1 MRLKEKSK
9 AGSRELLLSAVTE
22 LSRGEWSISHGIG
35 VYYKDAI
42 VRIMLTRVL
51 VGILFV
57 DGKNETTTI

>member
-9 AGSRELLLSAVTE
+9 AGSRELLSAVTE
-22 LSRGEWSISHGIG
+22 LSREEWSISHGIG

-51 VGILFV
+51 IGILFV